1 MKWCYILPKPDEFKD
16 FKKIRKSLDFQEK
29 FVLLGFN
36 LKGILNTVI
45 KNILSQFV
53 LTVYT
58 KHLLI

>member
-1 MKWCYILPKPDEFKD
+1 MKWCYILPKLDEFKD

>member
-16 FKKIRKSLDFQEK
+16 FQKIRKSLDFQEK